1 MRTSENKEM
10 DPNYGMS
17 CSEWEPS
24 SHCLSNFC
32 RGKPQPP
39 LHVIQS
45 ALPVL
50 GHLIN
55 CYNSN
60 TIDQETLIDAAWALS
75 YISDGDD
82 AKIQAVVDLKV
93 VPTLVA
99 MLGSKNITT
108 AVPALRAL
116 GNIVS
121 GNDSQTQAVVDA
133 GVLPALV
140 PLLSHP
146 KKNIRKETC
155 WMLSNIAAGTLTQL
169 NQLFTVPNLLS
180 LVLAQLSAKSEWDVR
195 KEATWV
201 ISNALTAG
209 QKQHVSHLVE
219 LGVVGPLC
227 ELLDVGEGRVLLIAM
242 EALECVLKSMGSIP
256 GSNITTLIDEAGGV
270 DKLENLQEHEN
281 QEVYERAVRI
291 IEKYFGTEDENES
304 ENLAPAVSAS
314 QNVFSFGL
322 PSSVTVPKSVDSN
335 PNPNSMALMNAHQ
348 FSF

>member
-1 MRTSENKEM
+1 M

-24 SHCLSNFC
+24 SHWSNLLFKIFYYLKFNTALHLLMQVLNVSQPATLSLLRNCTWSLSNFC

-169 NQLFTVPNLLS
+169 NQVQIAPDIDLNH
-180 LVLAQLSAKSEWDVR
+180 
-195 KEATWV
+195 
-201 ISNALTAG
+201 IS
-209 QKQHVSHLVE
+209 
-219 LGVVGPLC
+219 
-227 ELLDVGEGRVLLIAM
+227 
-242 EALECVLKSMGSIP
+242 
-256 GSNITTLIDEAGGV
+256 
-270 DKLENLQEHEN
+270 
-281 QEVYERAVRI
+281 
-291 IEKYFGTEDENES
+291 
-304 ENLAPAVSAS
+304 
-314 QNVFSFGL
+314 
-322 PSSVTVPKSVDSN
+322 
-335 PNPNSMALMNAHQ
+335 
-348 FSF
+348 